1 MLYPDDRPSQ
11 DYRQRTAENI
21 PAYERQLERAHSMAG
36 VGLTLVGLIAVVFTV
51 YAVWGPP
58 GQTSTSVA
66 PTTTVTQQVPAQN
79 APPASTR

>member
-11 DYRQRTAENI
+11 DGRRRNGESI
-21 PAYERQLERAHSMAG
+21 PEYEKQLESAPSIAG
-36 VGLTLVGLIAVVFTV
+36 IGLTLVGVIAVVVTV

-58 GQTSTSVA
+58 GQQSTSVA

-79 APPASTR
+79 APASAR